1 MTTLRAERNR
11 FVAFSFAWPDLL
23 FELDEAGRIV
33 HATGALDSTLGLS
46 AGRIL
51 GSAFTD
57 LVLPGQ
63 RALAGALIAAAARR
77 ECIDGKSISLV
88 NAAGVAVPVSFA
100 GHRLAELGG
109 HVFIGLR
116 REPLSRATDASEHR
130 DGESGLLDSKAF
142 VDGVC
147 QQLREFP
154 ATGGKSPQLLL
165 IRFSGLGE
173 LSGDPSATEPLMR
186 TLGGTLRAFSST
198 GDLALRVGNNQFGLL
213 HEPDVDLAE
222 LKQELL
228 GLLPGKADGSAG
240 AAIETASI
248 ALVVDYLHSEEVAKG
263 IVAVINRFRARED
276 PAAALSGAATGFPAL
291 AKQAMRT
298 IDQLK
303 TAIAHGGFELVF
315 QPIIDALHGNI
326 HHYEALVRFPT
337 ACGMH
342 STFEC
347 VALAEE
353 IGAVE
358 ELDIG
363 IAQKV
368 VDWLHGTSAS
378 VGAACAVNISGR
390 SVTSPRYTERLL
402 QLLDAHPGL
411 HSRLLFEITE
421 SSTIRDLAA
430 ANAFVHLLGD
440 RGYAVCLDDFGAGAA
455 NFPYLAGLDVE
466 IVKFDGPAVRSARL
480 SAKGIAFLKA
490 LSSVCRELGIRTVFE
505 MIDDEEGLNFA
516 RGCGADYVQGY
527 LFGEPSA
534 NIEVFRRSIPAR
546 LFRTLLAL

>member
-1 MTTLRAERNR
+1 M
-11 FVAFSFAWPDLL
+11 
-23 FELDEAGRIV
+23 
-33 HATGALDSTLGLS
+33 
-46 AGRIL
+46 
-51 GSAFTD
+51 
-57 LVLPGQ
+57 
-63 RALAGALIAAAARR
+63 
-77 ECIDGKSISLV
+77 
-88 NAAGVAVPVSFA
+88 AVPERFA

-109 HVFIGLR
+109 HVFISLR
-116 REPLSRATDASEHR
+116 RETVSHATDAPEHR
-130 DGESGLLDSKAF
+130 DSESGLLDSKAF

-147 QQLREFP
+147 QQLRDLP
-154 ATGGKSPQLLL
+154 PTGGKSPQLSL
-165 IRFSGLGE
+165 IRFSGLGD
-173 LSGDPSATEPLMR
+173 LAGDPSAAESLLR
-186 TLGGTLRAFSST
+186 NLGGTLRAFSSN
-198 GDLALRVGNNQFGLL
+198 GDLALRVGHDQFGLL

-222 LKQELL
+222 LRQELL
-228 GLLPGKADGSAG
+228 GLLPGKAGNSAAG
-240 AAIETASI
+240 TIETASI
-248 ALVVDYLHSEEVAKG
+248 ALVVDHLHSEEVAKG

-291 AKQAMRT
+291 AKQAVRT
-298 IDQLK
+298 IEQLK
-303 TAIAHGGFELVF
+303 TVIANGGFNLIF
-315 QPIIDALHGNI
+315 QPIIDALHGKI
-326 HHYEALVRFPT
+326 HHYEALVRFPA
-337 ACGMH
+337 ACGMQ

-368 VDWLHGTSAS
+368 VDWLHGTKAS
-378 VGAACAVNISGR
+378 VGAACAVNISGQ
-390 SVTSPRYTERLL
+390 SVTSSVYSERLL

-411 HSRLLFEITE
+411 HSRMLFEITE
-421 SSTIRDLAA
+421 SSRIRDLAA
-430 ANAFVHLLGD
+430 ANAFVHLLSE

-455 NFPYLAGLDVE
+455 NFPYLAGLDVD
-466 IVKFDGPAVRSARL
+466 IVKFDGPAVRIARL

-534 NIEVFRRSIPAR
+534 NIEVFRRSIPAE